1 MAKPAVALC
10 LLSPGSE
17 RHRCVHAH
25 STKQH
30 VKASILNEQPLINP
44 LYDGVT

>member
-1 MAKPAVALC
+1 MAEPAVVLC
-10 LLSPGSE
+10 LPSPGSE
-17 RHRCVHAH
+17 RHRRVHAH
-25 STKQH
+25 STKQL